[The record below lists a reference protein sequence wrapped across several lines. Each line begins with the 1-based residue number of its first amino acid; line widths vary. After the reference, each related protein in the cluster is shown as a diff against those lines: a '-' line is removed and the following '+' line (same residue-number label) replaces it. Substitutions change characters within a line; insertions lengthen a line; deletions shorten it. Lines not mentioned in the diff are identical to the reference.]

1 MLRRPRR
8 RVVVKSYQAQQAA
21 SAKTAERRA
30 PPSVRLAVASI
41 FAALI
46 ALGTTLSIPLPA
58 PLYEITWSPAIY
70 LALAVLSD
78 GWTAF
83 SATAIGGFVGEAYN
97 VAFRGGGSPI
107 YPLGMIW
114 ARGPEIFIVVWG
126 LKKGGLIR
134 VPPDSKFRLRK
145 FWLDPGTKWVVI
157 AMVIATV
164 FETLAFFFPDWLF
177 YSYGLF
183 QYSVGANQSALGLAL
198 FDFGTLIDLIWIPV
212 AFVIIYSAAPAFR
225 RLGFQSNVQEP
236 AKT

>member
-1 MLRRPRR
+1 MEPYQVQETGQVETATR
-8 RVVVKSYQAQQAA
+8 RV
-21 SAKTAERRA
+21 
-30 PPSVRLAVASI
+30 PPSVRLAVASV

-46 ALGTTLSIPLPA
+46 ALGTTLSIPLPG

-107 YPLGMIW
+107 YPFGMIW
-114 ARGPEIFIVVWG
+114 ARGPEVFIVIWG
-126 LKKGGLIR
+126 LKKGGVIH
-134 VPPDSKFRLRK
+134 VPADSKFRLRR

-157 AMVIATV
+157 AMVAATV
-164 FETLAFFFPDWLF
+164 FETLAFFFPDWFF
-177 YSYGLF
+177 YSYALF
-183 QYSVGANQSALGLAL
+183 QYSVPAGSSALGIAL

-212 AFVIIYSAAPAFR
+212 AFVIIYSAAPAFK
-225 RLGFQSNVQEP
+225 RLGFRSNVQEP
-236 AKT
+236 AMP